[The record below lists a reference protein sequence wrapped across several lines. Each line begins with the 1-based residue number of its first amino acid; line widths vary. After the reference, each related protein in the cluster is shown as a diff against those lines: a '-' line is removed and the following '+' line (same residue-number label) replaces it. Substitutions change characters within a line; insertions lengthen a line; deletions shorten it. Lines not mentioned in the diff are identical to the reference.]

1 MSILGQQQP
10 HAAGEGYAPDAV
22 VLAIDG
28 GGSKTDVVALTVDGA
43 LVSRSRGAGSNPD
56 TLGLEHSISVIRGA
70 AEGALES
77 SGGRQLIQT
86 SIYLSGMDLLG
97 QIDAFSAAI
106 SDERWAQGI
115 ADPSAIVDNDLFA
128 LLRAGTSE
136 LDAVAVVCGTGMNA
150 VGVRS
155 DGTTARFPALGMI
168 SGDWGGGQFLG
179 AQALWHA
186 ARSEDGRGPKS
197 LLEQLVPQAYG
208 LSSVIEVIEGLHL
221 KRIPARSVGHLA
233 PVLFAAAS
241 LGDAVA
247 ESQVDR
253 QAQEI
258 VIMAVTALRRLEL
271 QHSNVPVILGGGV
284 LASNDSRL
292 MSGIASG
299 MEQQAPHARIQLV
312 TVPPILGAGL
322 LALESIGAD
331 TEAVSRAE
339 RNLREALD
347 QGLGFVYEAGF

>member
-1 MSILGQQQP
+1 MITCACSYSLTR
-10 HAAGEGYAPDAV
+10 AAWLLRVAALV
-22 VLAIDG
+22 TRSSNSLLHQR
-28 GGSKTDVVALTVDGA
+28 VAL
-43 LVSRSRGAGSNPD
+43 
-56 TLGLEHSISVIRGA
+56 
-70 AEGALES
+70 
-77 SGGRQLIQT
+77 
-86 SIYLSGMDLLG
+86 
-97 QIDAFSAAI
+97 
-106 SDERWAQGI
+106 
-115 ADPSAIVDNDLFA
+115 
-128 LLRAGTSE
+128 
-136 LDAVAVVCGTGMNA
+136 
-150 VGVRS
+150 
-155 DGTTARFPALGMI
+155 
-168 SGDWGGGQFLG
+168 
-179 AQALWHA
+179 
-186 ARSEDGRGPKS
+186 
-197 LLEQLVPQAYG
+197 
-208 LSSVIEVIEGLHL
+208 
-221 KRIPARSVGHLA
+221 
-233 PVLFAAAS
+233 LFAAAS

-247 ESQVDR
+247 ASQVDR

-347 QGLGFVYEAGF
+347 QGLGLVYEAGV